1 MLGKIQGVVQRWFSV
16 YAAIRMVGNAVRS
29 VISTIKELDATI
41 TEIAIVTDK
50 TQSELWDQMPDYTA
64 MARKYA
70 ASISGVY
77 KVS

>member
-1 MLGKIQGVVQRWFSV
+1 MLGKIQGVVQRWFSI

-50 TQSELWDQMPDYTA
+50 TQSELWD
-64 MARKYA
+64 
-70 ASISGVY
+70 
-77 KVS
+77 